1 MTSAT
6 TAENSG
12 ETGQTVETDSS
23 ERTGVTET
31 VTEIREDQVIDA
43 LRAVVDPEIQM
54 NIIDLGL
61 VYEVLI
67 EDQCNVLVRMSLTSP
82 GCPFGPE
89 IVRNADQVVRM
100 LDGVGTVEIEIVW
113 DPPWT
118 PEKMSE
124 DARTIFGY

>member
-1 MTSAT
+1 MIL
-6 TAENSG
+6 
-12 ETGQTVETDSS
+12 
-23 ERTGVTET
+23 TE
-31 VTEIREDQVIDA
+31 EAVIDA

-61 VYEVLI
+61 VYEVDII
-67 EDQCNVLVRMSLTSP
+67 EADEGLDVLVQMSLTSP

-89 IVRNADQVVRM
+89 IVRNVDEVVRL
-100 LDGVGTVEIEIVW
+100 LDGVADVQVEVVW
-113 DPPWT
+113 DPPWS